1 MIAQVYDFALPLL
14 ILHAFTFKTMD
25 NLKHW
30 LNICPRRQI
39 TVLDTHDG
47 MGIDD
52 IAGLAEVAL
61 SPSQR
66 FIIPAYSLVHIIK
79 ACRSGLCLYHSTSV
93 HIIKACSSALCLDC
107 PTCALLQ
114 RPAQPTCMAACLSCQ
129 ETSTN
134 HIAGVNGAEVHS
146 EVDPRN
152 CAS

>member
-30 LNICPRRQI
+30 LKICPRRQI

-66 FIIPAYSLVHIIK
+66 LIFPAYPLVPFTK
-79 ACRSGLCLYHSTSV
+79 TCRSGLCLYYSTSV

-129 ETSTN
+129 ETF
-134 HIAGVNGAEVHS
+134 
-146 EVDPRN
+146 
-152 CAS
+152 